1 MAQSRSSVFLEV
13 IESLSKSHYISE
25 GDLNGLSEFILSKAT
40 ELLKIDRANIW
51 LMNDEE
57 SGMDCLL
64 AYKRKKN
71 EFYKEPSLNKA
82 DLPLYFEHIRKND
95 IIISIDVQQEIFNK
109 ELLNDYL
116 VPLDIQSMME
126 VPIISGGKLKG
137 IICFEHLNNKKD
149 WTNDEQHF
157 AVALTQLFI
166 ITMETREKNHY
177 RSELEKLLKEKT
189 LLISEINHRVKNN
202 LAIINALI
210 RGESNKVLDQ
220 YHKDLFDNVLSKTY
234 SLSALQDSM
243 YQTQNYKEV
252 EFRSFLQELVGN
264 FNKTF
269 GYGMEVKINF
279 VSLDTM
285 VLDVNTVIP
294 LSLIV
299 NEILTNS
306 YKYAF
311 KDRSDCQLNISL
323 ENINSHHKLS
333 ICDNGPGLP
342 PDHLHRGTGFGLITD
357 LAEQIDGKLEIHSSA
372 EGTEIEI
379 NFQ

>member
-1 MAQSRSSVFLEV
+1 MAQSRSSIFLEV
-13 IESLSKSHYISE
+13 IESLSKSSFISE
-25 GDLNGLSEFILSKAT
+25 GDINGLAKFILPKAT
-40 ELLKIDRANIW
+40 ELLKIERANIW
-51 LMNDEE
+51 LNNADDT
-57 SGMDCLL
+57 GMDCLL
-64 AYKRKKN
+64 AYKRRNN
-71 EFYKEPSLNKA
+71 EFYTEPSLNKEE
-82 DLPLYFEHIRKND
+82 LPLYFEHIRKNE
-95 IIISIDVQQEIFNK
+95 IIISIDVQQESFNQ
-109 ELLNDYL
+109 ELLQDYL
-116 VPLDIQSMME
+116 IPLDIQSMME

-137 IICFEHLNNKKD
+137 IICFEHLHNKKD
-149 WTNDEQHF
+149 WSNDEQHF

-243 YQTQNYKEV
+243 YHSQNYKEV
-252 EFRSFLQELVGN
+252 EFQSFLQELVGN

-269 GYGMEVKINF
+269 GYGMDVKVRF
-279 VSLDTM
+279 KSLDKII
-285 VLDVNTVIP
+285 LNVNTVIP

-311 KDRSDCQLNISL
+311 KDRSDCQLTISL
-323 ENINSHHKLS
+323 VNINAHHKLT
-333 ICDNGPGLP
+333 IIDNGPGLP
-342 PDHLHRGTGFGLITD
+342 LDHLHRGTGFGLISD
-357 LAEQIDGKLEIHSSA
+357 LIEQIDGKLDIQSNSS
-372 EGTEIEI
+372 GTSIEI
-379 NFQ
+379 VF